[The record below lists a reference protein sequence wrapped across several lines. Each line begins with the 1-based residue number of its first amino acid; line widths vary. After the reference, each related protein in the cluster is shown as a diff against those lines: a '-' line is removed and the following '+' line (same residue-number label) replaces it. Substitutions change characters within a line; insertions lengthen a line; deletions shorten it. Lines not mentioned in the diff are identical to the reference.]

1 MVSSVD
7 LEVEELAA
15 ALPIPADEARR
26 RGELLPGGP
35 VPARLSTWA
44 LVSAGD
50 ETTHLASHV
59 HDVLG
64 RAEPLKTGLQALR
77 DRDCLIMLQIEW
89 QALGETD
96 DLGYLLR
103 AEQVAFLAEIGAMV
117 KVDPPIRNL
126 ERHGRL
132 PWRR

>member
-1 MVSSVD
+1 M
-7 LEVEELAA
+7 
-15 ALPIPADEARR
+15 PADETRR
-26 RGELLPGGP
+26 RGELLPGGL
-35 VPARLSTWA
+35 VPARLNVWA

-50 ETTHLASHV
+50 ESTDLASHV
-59 HDVLG
+59 HDVLA
-64 RAEPLKTGLQALR
+64 RAEPLKTELRALR

-89 QALGETD
+89 QARGETD

-117 KVDPPIRNL
+117 KVDPPTGNL
-126 ERHGRL
+126 ERQSWF